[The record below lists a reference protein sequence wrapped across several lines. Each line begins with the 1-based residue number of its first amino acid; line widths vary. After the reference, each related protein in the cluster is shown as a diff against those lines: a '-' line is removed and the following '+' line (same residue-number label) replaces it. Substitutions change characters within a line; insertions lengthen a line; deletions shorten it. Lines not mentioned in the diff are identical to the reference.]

1 MSWDFRIDDV
11 EYFVREW
18 HEAPEGAVR
27 SGPRHL
33 EVLAGHVASSGFA
46 RARLRALLS
55 RAGIELR
62 HAELAE
68 HFRTA
73 VERGQLVVWVRHVP
87 VVVFHGGGGATE
99 SAATAAAAASSEPE
113 PAPELDWVEIELVDE
128 DDLPI
133 QGARFELTLPDGS
146 TRRTRTDDRGRFF
159 VPSTDPGQCQLRWIE
174 MPPVEQARRFA
185 QALEEA
191 DEETAA

>member
-1 MSWDFRIDDV
+1 VSWDFRIDNV

-27 SGPRHL
+27 GSRSDL
-33 EVLAGHVASSGFA
+33 EVLAGHLATSGFA
-46 RARLRALLS
+46 RARLRERLS

-62 HAELAE
+62 HAELTA
-68 HFRTA
+68 HFRGA
-73 VERGQLVVWVRHVP
+73 VERGQLVVWARQVP
-87 VVVFHGGGGATE
+87 VVAIHGDGGASE

-185 QALEEA
+185 QSTEDEA
-191 DEETAA
+191 EETAA